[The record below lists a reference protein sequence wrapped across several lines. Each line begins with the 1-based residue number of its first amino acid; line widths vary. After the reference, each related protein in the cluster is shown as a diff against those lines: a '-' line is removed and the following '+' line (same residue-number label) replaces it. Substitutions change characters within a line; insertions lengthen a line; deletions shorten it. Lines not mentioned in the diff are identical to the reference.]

1 MADSFLPHPWEIYG
15 KNRGDAERFD
25 EQYCGYIDPNTLR
38 AGYPEAKRLG
48 EALCQAYSEQ
58 HGIDFVIPRIAR
70 TYGPTLHKD
79 DSKALS
85 QFIHKGLMKED
96 IILKSE
102 GTQLFS
108 YAYVAD
114 TVAGLLYCL
123 LEGESRSAYNIA
135 APISD
140 CRLKDLASLVAS
152 KCGVN
157 VHFELPDSLETKG
170 YSTATVALMDGHK
183 LQTLGWNMKY
193 SIEEGIG
200 RTLSIMRND

>member
-1 MADSFLPHPWEIYG
+1 MSIPGVRPNRPADVVIHLASTTHPRAYASEPVSTITSNVTGLQNLLEYSLVGGNDHRDGRFVFASSVEIYG

-85 QFIHKGLMKED
+85 QFI
-96 IILKSE
+96 
-102 GTQLFS
+102 
-108 YAYVAD
+108 
-114 TVAGLLYCL
+114 
-123 LEGESRSAYNIA
+123 
-135 APISD
+135 
-140 CRLKDLASLVAS
+140 
-152 KCGVN
+152 
-157 VHFELPDSLETKG
+157 TKG
-170 YSTATVALMDGHK
+170 
-183 LQTLGWNMKY
+183 
-193 SIEEGIG
+193 
-200 RTLSIMRND
+200 